1 MHAYRSHTC
10 ADLNAAQVG
19 QTVRLSGWV
28 HRVRDHGGVLFIDL
42 RDHYGIT
49 QILAD
54 SDSPAFADIE
64 KVRAEWVVCI
74 DGRVKARDAALV
86 NPKIATGEIEV
97 YATGLTVLGEAAEL
111 PMPVFGDVDYPEETR
126 LTYRFL
132 DLRREKLHRNMM
144 LRSNVVRSIRNRM
157 WDQGFNEFQ
166 TPILTASSPE
176 GARDFL
182 VPSRLHPGKFYAL
195 PQAPQQFKQLI
206 MVSGFDRYFQIAPC
220 FRDEDPRADR
230 SPTDFYQLDIEMSFV
245 QQEDVFAAVQPVIQ
259 GIFEEFGNGRTVSAD
274 WPHIAYRDSL
284 KWYGSDKPDLRNPIR
299 MQDVSAH
306 FAGSGFAI
314 FAKLLEQPG
323 NEVRAIPAPTGGSRK
338 FCDRMNAFAQKE
350 GLPGMGYI
358 FWRERGSEQ
367 ARSDTQ
373 EDIKAVLRF
382 ALQGAITDE
391 GNAAV
396 DRLLAGVL
404 APDIIEEA
412 KVKIVAAI
420 GVGDAAR
427 AKFLFDAYF
436 GEHEAA
442 GPLAKNIGPERTEEI
457 RLQLGL
463 KIGDAAFFL
472 GGKPETFEAV
482 AGRARNE
489 IGRELGLSET
499 DTFRFA
505 WIVDFPMYEKTDE
518 GTIDF
523 SHNPFSMPQGGLD
536 ALLGDPLKVNAY
548 QYDLA
553 CNGYELISGGIRNHK
568 PEIMYKAFELAG
580 YPNSEVDKRFGGMVK
595 AFKYGAPPHGGCAA
609 GIDRIVML
617 LADEA
622 NIREVIMFPMNQRA
636 EDLLMNA
643 PSDATPKQLRELSLR
658 VVPKE

>member
-10 ADLNAAQVG
+10 ADLNTAHVG

-28 HRVRDHGGVLFIDL
+28 HRVRDHGGVLFVDL

-49 QILAD
+49 QVLAD

-64 KVRAEWVVCI
+64 RVRAEWVVRI

-86 NPKIATGEIEV
+86 NPRLATGEIEV
-97 YATGLTVLGEAAEL
+97 YATGITVLGAADDL
-111 PMPVFGDVDYPEETR
+111 PMPVFGDLDYPEETR

-132 DLRREKLHRNMM
+132 DLRREKLHANMM
-144 LRSNVVRSIRNRM
+144 LRSNVVRSLRNRM
-157 WDQGFNEFQ
+157 WAQGFTEFQ
-166 TPILTASSPE
+166 TPIITASSPE

-206 MVSGFDRYFQIAPC
+206 MVAGFDRYFQIAPC

-245 QQEDVFAAVQPVIQ
+245 EQEDVFAAVQPVIQ
-259 GIFEEFGNGRTVSAD
+259 GLFEEFAPEKKVAAD
-274 WPHIAYRDSL
+274 WPRIAYRDAL
-284 KWYGSDKPDLRNPIR
+284 LWYGSDKPDLRNPIK
-299 MQDVSAH
+299 MEVVSEH
-306 FAGSGFAI
+306 FRGSGFAI
-314 FAKLLEQPG
+314 FAKLLENEG
-323 NEVRAIPAPTGGSRK
+323 TEVRAIPAPGGGSRK
-338 FCDRMNAFAQKE
+338 FCDRMNAFAQAQ

-358 FWRERGSEQ
+358 FWREKEKADATDKLEVVGAFRTLLVAKLIGQSSENVLESQ
-367 ARSDTQ
+367 FDTIRQNDTSD
-373 EDIKAVLRF
+373 
-382 ALQGAITDE
+382 
-391 GNAAV
+391 AA
-396 DRLLAGVL
+396 DRIRNHLLAGEFEKAL
-404 APDIIEEA
+404 FI
-412 KVKIVAAI
+412 
-420 GVGDAAR
+420 
-427 AKFLFDAYF
+427 FDANFSAY
-436 GEHEAA
+436 EAA
-442 GPLAKNIGPERTEEI
+442 GPLAKALGNEKTEAI
-457 RLQLGL
+457 RRQLGL
-463 KIGDAAFFL
+463 GLGDAAFFL

-489 IGRELGLSET
+489 IGRELGLTET

-505 WIVDFPMYEKTDE
+505 WIVDFPMYENTEDGK
-518 GTIDF
+518 IDF
-523 SHNPFSMPQGGLD
+523 SHNPFSMPQGGLE
-536 ALLGDPLKVNAY
+536 ALNGDPLGVYAF

-568 PEIMYKAFELAG
+568 PEIMFKAFELAG
-580 YPNSEVDKRFGGMVK
+580 YPASEVEKRFGGMVK
-595 AFKYGAPPHGGCAA
+595 AFRYGAPPHGGCAA

-636 EDLLMNA
+636 EDLLMGA
-643 PSDATPKQLRELSLR
+643 PSEPTNEQLRELRLR
-658 VVPKE
+658 VVPKEG